1 MRHISFGLLEDNACL
16 VITVARIVKGNEF
29 KSDNDTETIAFY
41 IQVLPKVCHP
51 SLSSYEL
58 SMYKVKA
65 TFKLTL
71 LDGVG
76 IRFVARIR
84 FKCLSKTY

>member
-1 MRHISFGLLEDNACL
+1 M
-16 VITVARIVKGNEF
+16 ITVARIVKGNEL

-41 IQVLPKVCHP
+41 IQVLMKVCHP

-65 TFKLTL
+65 RLN
-71 LDGVG
+71 GCNV
-76 IRFVARIR
+76 
-84 FKCLSKTY
+84 

>member
-1 MRHISFGLLEDNACL
+1 MRHISFGLLEANACL

-58 SMYKVKA
+58 SIYKVKA
-65 TFKLTL
+65 
-71 LDGVG
+71 
-76 IRFVARIR
+76 
-84 FKCLSKTY
+84 CLNGCNV

>member
-1 MRHISFGLLEDNACL
+1 M
-16 VITVARIVKGNEF
+16 KGNEL

-41 IQVLPKVCHP
+41 IQVLMKLCHP

-65 TFKLTL
+65 RLN
-71 LDGVG
+71 GCNV
-76 IRFVARIR
+76 
-84 FKCLSKTY
+84 